1 MQLVFATKN
10 VPKLVHLR
18 FGVTHEIVLV
28 LRIIRK
34 NNYDNFC
41 SIPTNNLLQNAQFR
55 QITWSDAGFVSASF
69 YFSFQW

>member
-1 MQLVFATKN
+1 MHLVFATKN
-10 VPKLVHLR
+10 VPKLVHPR

-41 SIPTNNLLQNAQFR
+41 SIPTNNLLQKCSIPTNN
-55 QITWSDAGFVSASF
+55 VV
-69 YFSFQW
+69 

>member
-1 MQLVFATKN
+1 MHLVFATKN
-10 VPKLVHLR
+10 VPKLVHPR

-41 SIPTNNLLQNAQFR
+41 SIPTNNLLQNA
-55 QITWSDAGFVSASF
+55 
-69 YFSFQW
+69 